1 MPSEIN
7 NSATTTYQFVGSSTT
22 ETVTSNVNQITL
34 EDVSGL
40 VVSKT
45 SSPTTFSAGDII
57 TYTVR
62 ITNNTG
68 TFLTGV
74 RIIDDLGGGN
84 LAYVSGSASL
94 SSTTTYPVS
103 PSQTSPLTFALQ
115 QLNNGQSMT
124 LTYKAQVVFDLP
136 VSFSTITN
144 SVRAIG
150 YTSTGTVNGSASSRI
165 NRRGVSG
172 LSIRKTASE
181 TEVLPREN
189 FTYYITLT
197 NGSDNAVADST
208 TTDQL
213 PPNFVISSVELKIGT
228 SDYQTLVATDYVVS
242 NNNLFTIPS
251 ISGPIVTVPANGETV
266 IAINGYF
273 L

>member
-1 MPSEIN
+1 MQSPAFGVGKTKGGNMPSEIN

-45 SSPTTFSAGDII
+45 ASPTTFSAGDII

-144 SVRAIG
+144 SYHDYIFIRLLFIN
-150 YTSTGTVNGSASSRI
+150 NGR
-165 NRRGVSG
+165 
-172 LSIRKTASE
+172 SI
-181 TEVLPREN
+181 
-189 FTYYITLT
+189 
-197 NGSDNAVADST
+197 
-208 TTDQL
+208 
-213 PPNFVISSVELKIGT
+213 
-228 SDYQTLVATDYVVS
+228 
-242 NNNLFTIPS
+242 
-251 ISGPIVTVPANGETV
+251 
-266 IAINGYF
+266 
-273 L
+273 